1 MRFGYHERCLD
12 HDTGPRHPE
21 TADRLEAIRRRLSRE
36 HAVEYESAA
45 PADAETLA
53 RVHDDAYVA
62 AVEEFCADG
71 GGTWDA
77 DTVAVGAT
85 WDAAC
90 LSAGLAIDACEAT
103 LDGTDGRDT
112 PFSLGRPPGHHAV
125 KENAM
130 GFCFFNNAAVAADV
144 ALDRPDVDRVA
155 VFDWDVHHG
164 NGTQDLT
171 LDRGDIHYTS
181 FHERGLYPG
190 SGEIE
195 ETGEGDGDGM
205 LVNAPLPGGSGDAE
219 YLDATERLL
228 APALE
233 RYDPDLFIVSAGF
246 DAHQHDPI
254 SRMRLSTE
262 GYGLLTDR
270 CREIAESTDAALA
283 FVLEGGYGL
292 EALASSVA
300 MVNDVFDGREPVEPD
315 GEPSERATSVVDR
328 TREVHG
334 LD

>member
-1 MRFGYHERCLD
+1 MRFGYDDRCLD

-21 TADRLEAIRRRLSRE
+21 TSDRLEAIRRRLARE
-36 HAVEYESAA
+36 HAVEYASAD
-45 PADAETLA
+45 PADEETLA
-53 RVHDDAYVA
+53 RVHDAEYVA
-62 AVEEFCADG
+62 NVREFCADG

-77 DTVAVGAT
+77 DTVGVEST
-85 WDAAC
+85 WDAAR
-90 LSAGLAIDACEAT
+90 LSVGLAIDACETA
-103 LDGTDGRDT
+103 LDGVDGRMT
-112 PFSLGRPPGHHAV
+112 PFSIGRPPGHHAV
-125 KENAM
+125 EDDAM
-130 GFCFFNNAAVAADV
+130 GFCFFNNAVVAAEV

-155 VFDWDVHHG
+155 IFDWDVHHG

-171 LDRGDIHYTS
+171 LDRGDIHYAS

-190 SGEIE
+190 TGEVE
-195 ETGEGDGDGM
+195 ETGEGDGEGT
-205 LVNAPLPGGSGDAE
+205 LLNASLPGGSGDAE
-219 YLDATERLL
+219 YLDAIDRLL

-254 SRMRLSTE
+254 SRMRVSTE
-262 GYGLLTDR
+262 GYGAMTQR
-270 CREIAESTDAALA
+270 CREIADRSDAALA

-292 EALASSVA
+292 DALASSVA

-315 GEPSERATSVVDR
+315 EESSERASSVVDR
-328 TREVHG
+328 VREIHG